1 MADLRQKR
9 PAMAGSREIGM
20 FVFLV
25 VLFCFPLLMGH
36 KARQSFYGSY
46 NLVLLLRHVGMLSIF
61 AIGETFVIITAG
73 IDLSVGSV
81 IALSG
86 VLCGYGLTEAGLPA
100 GCVIAGVL
108 AVGVL
113 IGLFHGFLVVHVRIQ
128 PFVATLGTLCVL
140 RSLGMVLTDSLAIS
154 ITDPGFLALGKIP
167 QGWPPTPLM
176 IMVPIAAAAMILMH
190 ATVYGRYLYA
200 IGSNEEATRLSGVRT
215 GRIKYM
221 AYVLSSLLAAAA
233 GIVYASYAGMGDP
246 SSGQGYELNAIAAAV
261 IGGCSLAGGEGSVA
275 GTLIGASILLLIVNE
290 LNLLIER
297 NASLW
302 EGFIVGAVVIAAVAL
317 NTLRQRRAR

>member
-128 PFVATLGTLCVL
+128 PFVARLGTLCVL
-140 RSLGMVLTDSLAIS
+140 RSLGMVLTDSLAIFKYSCSSAGENTINSTPFSRSAASSFANRRAWRFGMSSSIS
-154 ITDPGFLALGKIP
+154 ITISIIKSCMSLGS
-167 QGWPPTPLM
+167 
-176 IMVPIAAAAMILMH
+176 AFH
-190 ATVYGRYLYA
+190 E
-200 IGSNEEATRLSGVRT
+200 SRL
-215 GRIKYM
+215 IKK
-221 AYVLSSLLAAAA
+221 A
-233 GIVYASYAGMGDP
+233 P
-246 SSGQGYELNAIAAAV
+246 SVTMYRCV
-261 IGGCSLAGGEGSVA
+261 M
-275 GTLIGASILLLIVNE
+275 
-290 LNLLIER
+290 
-297 NASLW
+297 
-302 EGFIVGAVVIAAVAL
+302 
-317 NTLRQRRAR
+317 